1 MFSPNPTSRRQH
13 IRIWFEF
20 YKLSLTDPDLS
31 ENIQRSSDFYKP
43 WGDITSIKFD
53 DWWKV
58 HKDLFGI
65 TRVEETKRVS
75 KHPNSL
81 NVTIP
86 LNQPVTNSIKQLRS
100 MIEEKQNERLTELG
114 IGTSSN
120 KSSAVGFGQYEFT
133 KGVEIRGRTLNEI
146 LVIYQIWI
154 SKGRPSIN
162 MELIKSINETLR
174 SRPKST
180 WVPMIMID
188 EEPEDYLNLV
198 RQVRRLINRGKKIT
212 ETVSKGQFPGRSTL
226 SK

>member
-20 YKLSLTDPDLS
+20 YKLSLSDPDLS
-31 ENIQRSSDFYKP
+31 ENVQKSSDYYKR
-43 WGDITSIKFD
+43 WGDVASVKFD
-53 DWWKV
+53 DWWKD
-58 HKDLFGI
+58 HKDLFGV

-100 MIEEKQNERLTELG
+100 IIEAKQNEKLTELG
-114 IGTSSN
+114 IDPSSKKTSS
-120 KSSAVGFGQYEFT
+120 VGFGQYEFT

-146 LVIYQIWI
+146 LVIYQIWT
-154 SKGRPSIN
+154 SKGRPPIN
-162 MELIKSINETLR
+162 MDLIKSINDTLR
-174 SRPKST
+174 SRAKSK

-198 RQVRRLINRGKKIT
+198 RQVRRLIDRGKKIT
-212 ETVSKGQFPGRSTL
+212 ESVSKGQFPGKSRL
-226 SK
+226 S

>member
-20 YKLSLTDPDLS
+20 YKLSLTDPDLA

-43 WGDITSIKFD
+43 WGDVESVKFD
-53 DWWKV
+53 DWWKD

-65 TRVEETKRVS
+65 TKVEKIKRVS

-86 LNQPVTNSIKQLRS
+86 LNQPVTNSIKQLRL
-100 MIEEKQNERLTELG
+100 MIEEKQNVRLTELG
-114 IGTSSN
+114 IDPSSKKTSS
-120 KSSAVGFGQYEFT
+120 VGFGQYEFT
-133 KGVEIRGRTLNEI
+133 KGVEVRGRTLNEI

-154 SKGRPSIN
+154 SKGRSPIN

-174 SRPKST
+174 SRPKSK

-198 RQVRRLINRGKKIT
+198 RQVRRLIKRGQKIA
-212 ETVSKGQFPGRSTL
+212 ESVSKGHFPGKSTL
-226 SK
+226 N

>member
-43 WGDITSIKFD
+43 WGDVTSIKFD
-53 DWWKV
+53 DWWKD
-58 HKDLFGI
+58 HKDLFGV
-65 TRVEETKRVS
+65 TRVEETKRIS

-81 NVTIP
+81 NVMIP
-86 LNQPVTNSIKQLRS
+86 LNQPVTNSIKQLRL

-114 IGTSSN
+114 IDSSSKKTSS
-120 KSSAVGFGQYEFT
+120 VGFGQYEFT
-133 KGVEIRGRTLNEI
+133 KGVEVRGRTLNEI

-154 SKGRPSIN
+154 SKGRPPIN

>member
-20 YKLSLTDPDLS
+20 YKLSLGDPDLS
-31 ENIQRSSDFYKP
+31 ENIKKSSDYYKP
-43 WGDITSIKFD
+43 WGDVTSVKFD
-53 DWWKV
+53 DWWKD

-86 LNQPVTNSIKQLRS
+86 LNQPVTNSIKQLRL
-100 MIEEKQNERLTELG
+100 MIEEKQKERLTELG
-114 IGTSSN
+114 IDPSSIKTSS
-120 KSSAVGFGQYEFT
+120 VGLGQYEFT
-133 KGVEIRGRTLNEI
+133 KGVEVRGRTLNEI

-154 SKGRPSIN
+154 SKGRPPIN
-162 MELIKSINETLR
+162 MDLIKSINETLR
-174 SRPKST
+174 SRPKSK

-198 RQVRRLINRGKKIT
+198 RQVRRLIKRGQSIVKA
-212 ETVSKGQFPGRSTL
+212 VSNGQFPGKSRL
-226 SK
+226 S

>member
-20 YKLSLTDPDLS
+20 YKLSLTDPDLA

-43 WGDITSIKFD
+43 WGDVESVKFD
-53 DWWKV
+53 DWWKD
-58 HKDLFGI
+58 HKNLFGI
-65 TRVEETKRVS
+65 TKVEEIKRVS

-86 LNQPVTNSIKQLRS
+86 LNQPVTNSIKQLRL
-100 MIEEKQNERLTELG
+100 MIEEKQNVRLTELG
-114 IGTSSN
+114 IDPSSKKTSS
-120 KSSAVGFGQYEFT
+120 VGFGQYEFT
-133 KGVEIRGRTLNEI
+133 KGVEVRGRTLNEI

-154 SKGRPSIN
+154 SKGRPPIN
-162 MELIKSINETLR
+162 MKLIKSINETLR
-174 SRPKST
+174 SRPKSK

-198 RQVRRLINRGKKIT
+198 RQVRRLINRGKKIA
-212 ETVSKGQFPGRSTL
+212 EAVSKGDFPGKSKL
-226 SK
+226 S

>member
-20 YKLSLTDPDLS
+20 YKLSLLDPGLS
-31 ENIQRSSDFYKP
+31 ENIQRSLDFYKP
-43 WGDITSIKFD
+43 WGDITSVKFD
-53 DWWKV
+53 DWWRD

-65 TRVEETKRVS
+65 TRVEETKRIS

-86 LNQPVTNSIKQLRS
+86 LNQPITNSIKQLRS
-100 MIEEKQNERLTELG
+100 IIEERQKERLAEMG
-114 IGTSSN
+114 IDTSSQ
-120 KSSAVGFGQYEFT
+120 KTSSVGIGQYEFS

-146 LVIYQIWI
+146 LVIYRIWI
-154 SKGRPSIN
+154 SKGRPPIN
-162 MELIKSINETLR
+162 MDLIKSINETLR
-174 SRPKST
+174 SRPKSK

-212 ETVSKGQFPGRSTL
+212 ESVSKGQFPGKSTL
-226 SK
+226 N